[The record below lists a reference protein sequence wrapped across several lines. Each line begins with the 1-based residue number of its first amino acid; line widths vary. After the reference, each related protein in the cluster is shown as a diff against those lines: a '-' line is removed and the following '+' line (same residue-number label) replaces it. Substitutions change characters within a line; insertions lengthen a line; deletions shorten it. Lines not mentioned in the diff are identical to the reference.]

1 MSLVAECD
9 LSPTPILDA
18 VENYAG
24 SFVDLAANS
33 TIGAAGLRASRDRFA
48 ASLRK
53 IGVHPGDRIVY
64 CAGNGPAFV
73 AGLAAVLSVGG
84 SPLLVH
90 SKTPPAELKR
100 TALRYG
106 ARLAILDD
114 CSSVDLPAA
123 LGEVVPLSD
132 VDPLQLFAASI
143 DPALPGFDADYLAL
157 PGVPLHP
164 TSGTTGLPKVA
175 VRPGRAATEEARH
188 YIETM
193 GITDADAIL
202 AVAPMCHAYAYGMCV
217 MVPLLSN
224 ARIVSLRSFEPSL
237 VLQAMGDGRI
247 TIFPAVPAM
256 LDVLSL
262 DEWDRP
268 WKTARCVLS
277 AGSALTE
284 RTANRFRERSGLT
297 VRPLYGT
304 TETGGITVAP
314 ADGTALLG
322 NNVGPPM
329 RGVEVQIV
337 PDSVG
342 SDSPPGVGR
351 LLVRSSSMMA
361 GYLGRGEIDTSVFV
375 DGCFDTGDLA
385 SIDAHEQIHLMGR
398 ESEVI
403 NVEGSKV
410 IPCEV
415 EEVIASLPGVL
426 EVKVYAGRRRSGGQ
440 FVKAA
445 VVSEPH
451 VDAASIL
458 AHCERNLVYYKCPER
473 ILPVGA
479 LPRSPTGKILRDQ
492 LP

>member
-1 MSLVAECD
+1 MAE
-9 LSPTPILDA
+9 
-18 VENYAG
+18 
-24 SFVDLAANS
+24 
-33 TIGAAGLRASRDRFA
+33 
-48 ASLRK
+48 
-53 IGVHPGDRIVY
+53 
-64 CAGNGPAFV
+64 
-73 AGLAAVLSVGG
+73 
-84 SPLLVH
+84 
-90 SKTPPAELKR
+90 
-100 TALRYG
+100 
-106 ARLAILDD
+106 
-114 CSSVDLPAA
+114 
-123 LGEVVPLSD
+123 
-132 VDPLQLFAASI
+132 
-143 DPALPGFDADYLAL
+143 
-157 PGVPLHP
+157 
-164 TSGTTGLPKVA
+164 
-175 VRPGRAATEEARH
+175 
-188 YIETM
+188 
-193 GITDADAIL
+193 
-202 AVAPMCHAYAYGMCV
+202 
-217 MVPLLSN
+217 
-224 ARIVSLRSFEPSL
+224 
-237 VLQAMGDGRI
+237 GRI

-262 DEWDRP
+262 DEWESP
-268 WKTARCVLS
+268 WSTAKCVLS

-314 ADGTALLG
+314 EGGMPVLG
-322 NNVGPPM
+322 NNVGPAM

-337 PDSVG
+337 PDPTA
-342 SDSPPGVGR
+342 DAPAGVGQ

-361 GYLGRGEIDTSVFV
+361 GYLGRGEIDTSVLV
-375 DGCFDTGDLA
+375 DGRFNTGDLA
-385 SIDAHEQIHLMGR
+385 SIDSNQQIHLMGR

-426 EVKVYAGRRRSGGQ
+426 EVKVYAGRRRNGGH

-451 VDAASIL
+451 VDADAIL

-473 ILPVGA
+473 VLPVPA

>member
-24 SFVDLAANS
+24 SFVDLAADC
-33 TIGAAGLRASRDRFA
+33 TTDAAALRVCRDRFA

-53 IGVHPGDRIVY
+53 LGVRPGDRIIY

-73 AGLAAVLSVGG
+73 AGLAAALSVGG

-90 SKTPPAELKR
+90 AKTPPPELKR

-114 CSSVDLPAA
+114 CTSVDLPTA
-123 LGEVVPLSD
+123 LGQVVRLSEVEG
-132 VDPLQLFAASI
+132 LQLYAASI
-143 DPALPGFDADYLAL
+143 DPGLPGFDADYLGL
-157 PGVPLHP
+157 PGAPLHP

-175 VRPGRAATEEARH
+175 VRPARAATEEARH

-193 GITDADAIL
+193 GITAADAIL

-224 ARIVSLRSFEPSL
+224 ARVVSLRGFEPSL
-237 VLQAMGDGRI
+237 VLQAMGDGRV

-262 DEWDRP
+262 DEWERP

-314 ADGTALLG
+314 ADGIPVLG
-322 NNVGPPM
+322 HNVGPAM
-329 RGVEVQIV
+329 DGVDVQIV
-337 PDSVG
+337 PDSAG
-342 SDSPPGVGR
+342 SDAPPGVGR

-361 GYLGRGEIDTSVFV
+361 GYLGRSAIDTSVLV

-385 SIDAHEQIHLMGR
+385 SIDANEQIHLMGR

-426 EVKVYAGRRRSGGQ
+426 EVKVYAGRRRNGGQ

-451 VDAASIL
+451 VDAESIA

-479 LPRSPTGKILRDQ
+479 LPRSATGKILRDQ